1 MGRNDRILTVDGA
14 EVMHRACAPG
24 DGEANRKAL
33 LACVLLA
40 ACCAGPD
47 AGTGSGRLLIDG
59 GTVVVMDEAG
69 TVIEGG
75 AVLVEG
81 DRIAD
86 LLDGAA
92 PRPPGVPVIDATGQ
106 LVIPGL
112 VNTHGHAAMS
122 LLRGLADDMP
132 LMTWLEQHIFPAES
146 ELVDPEFVYW
156 GTLLSSIEMLKSG
169 TTTFADMY
177 YFRDAQAAATI
188 DAGIRA
194 VLGPHIIGF
203 PAPDH
208 PSPEASLRDADG
220 FMERYRDHPTLIP
233 GVAAHSL
240 YTTSLDDVAA
250 AVQLAN
256 EYGAPFQIHTAEGA
270 GEHATVQ
277 GLTGMGV
284 LEALGSIGALRPGTV
299 LAHSIYLSDED
310 IARIA
315 DSGAGIAHNPQSNL
329 KLGISRAAPVIEALA
344 AGIPVGLGT
353 DGAASNNDLD
363 LFDEMDTAAKIHK
376 FVRGDPTA
384 LPAETVFRMATMGGA
399 RVLNLHDQIGS
410 LEPGKRADIVL
421 LDTRRA
427 GLTPLYRVYSHLVY
441 AARGSDV
448 STVLVN
454 GRVVVRDG
462 RVLTADEEEVMQH
475 AHIFRDRVL
484 EVVERVA
491 GETGAA
497 ASSPPDPR

>member
-1 MGRNDRILTVDGA
+1 MSHAAGQTA
-14 EVMHRACAPG
+14 ARAG
-24 DGEANRKAL
+24 GG
-33 LACVLLA
+33 VLLVGVFLS
-40 ACCAGPD
+40 ACSAGFNAGD
-47 AGTGSGRLLIDG
+47 ATREGGRLLIDG

-69 TVIEGG
+69 TVLEGG

-81 DRIAD
+81 DTISTVLDAD
-86 LLDGAA
+86 A
-92 PRPPGVPVIDATGQ
+92 PRPADLHFLDATGH

-132 LMTWLEQHIFPAES
+132 LMTWLNEHIFPAEA

-177 YFRDAQAAATI
+177 YFRDDAARAVV

-194 VLGPHIIGF
+194 VMGPHVIGF
-203 PAPDH
+203 PAPDFA
-208 PSPEASLRDADG
+208 SPGATLADAAE
-220 FMERYRDHPTLIP
+220 FMERYRDHPTLVP
-233 GVAAHSL
+233 GTAAHSL
-240 YTTSLDDVAA
+240 YTTSLEDVRAA
-250 AVQLAN
+250 LRLAIDH
-256 EYGAPFQIHTAEGA
+256 GAPFQIHTAEDA
-270 GEHATVQ
+270 SEFATTTE
-277 GLTGMGV
+277 LTGMGV
-284 LEALGSIGALRPGTV
+284 VEALESIGALRPGTV

-310 IARIA
+310 IERIA
-315 DSGAGIAHNPQSNL
+315 AGGAGVSHNPQSNL
-329 KLGISRAAPVIEALA
+329 KLGIPRAAPVVELLA

-363 LFDEMDTAAKIHK
+363 LFDEMDTAAKLHK
-376 FVRGDPTA
+376 FTNADPTA

-399 RVLNLHDQIGS
+399 RVLNLHDRIGS

-421 LDTRRA
+421 LDARRA
-427 GLTPLYRVYSHLVY
+427 GLTPLYNVYSHLVY

-454 GRVVVRDG
+454 GRVVVGNG
-462 RVLTADEEEVMQH
+462 RVLTVDEAEVMER
-475 AHIFRDRVL
+475 ARGFGARVRGVIGGSEPEL
-484 EVVERVA
+484 R
-491 GETGAA
+491 
-497 ASSPPDPR
+497 R